1 MTLDL
6 FSLSLSLSLSCEA
19 DFDIPLQAEVDS
31 EGNLFLVGITAS
43 SDFPFPSSSGP
54 LNVSDSS
61 AQCES
66 IMSLVSEDLSLPES
80 VSSKPLPEKA
90 EAACRSDVFVARFDS
105 NGSLVSSHIFGGP
118 GADMKPSFALLSR
131 Y

>member
-1 MTLDL
+1 M
-6 FSLSLSLSLSCEA
+6 
-19 DFDIPLQAEVDS
+19 
-31 EGNLFLVGITAS
+31 GITAS